1 MAKVKAD
8 PYPVVKV
15 EEKILDYWIANEI
28 GGSGLSVGIQKMLR
42 DMAIEI
48 REHRTTLR
56 PYDPPVSG

>member
-15 EEKILDYWIANEI
+15 DEATLDYWINNHI
-28 GGSGLSVGIQKMLR
+28 GGSGLSISIQKMLR

-48 REHRTTLR
+48 REHRTTLE
-56 PYDPPVSG
+56 PYKTPVSG